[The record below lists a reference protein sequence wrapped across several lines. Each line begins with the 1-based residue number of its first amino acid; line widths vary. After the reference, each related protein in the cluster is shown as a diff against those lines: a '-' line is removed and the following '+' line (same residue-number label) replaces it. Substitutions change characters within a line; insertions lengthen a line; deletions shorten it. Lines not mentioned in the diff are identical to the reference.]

1 MKNIALITARG
12 GSKGI
17 PRKNILPFA
26 GKPLIHWTIE
36 AAKKSKYIDLIFV
49 STDDQEIA
57 EVSRKAGAF
66 VPFLRPSY
74 LANDSSPSIDTVIH
88 TLNEFN
94 NFDYIFLLQP
104 TSPLRTNLDLDKSME
119 LLIKSNSE
127 SLVSLSESQKHP
139 ALNFY
144 INEDDKRIKQ
154 ITNIPVPSQRQE
166 TQVSYTLNGAIY
178 LSSTSSVMAK
188 KTFLRESTIGYIM
201 PIERSVD
208 IDTQLDWEWGEFLVK
223 RNLKIISSS

>member
-26 GKPLIHWTIE
+26 GKPLIHWTIQ

-57 EVSRKAGAF
+57 EVSRKAGAV

-74 LANDSSPSIDTVIH
+74 LANDFSPSIDTVIH

-119 LLIKSNSE
+119 LLINSNSE

-154 ITNIPVPSQRQE
+154 ISNIPVPSQRQE

>member
-1 MKNIALITARG
+1 MKNIALIPARG

-17 PRKNILPFA
+17 PRKNVLPFA
-26 GKPLIHWTIE
+26 GKPLINWTIE
-36 AAKKSKYIDLIFV
+36 AAQKSKYIDFIFV

-57 EVSRKAGAF
+57 ELSRKAGAT
-66 VPFLRPSY
+66 VPFLRPSS
-74 LANDSSPSIDTVIH
+74 LANDHSPSIDTVIH
-88 TLNEFN
+88 TLTEFK
-94 NFDYIFLLQP
+94 NFDNVFLLQP
-104 TSPLRTNLDLDKSME
+104 TSPLRTNLDLDASME

-144 INEDDKRIKQ
+144 INEDDKKIKK
-154 ITNIPVPSQRQE
+154 IINIPVPSQRQE

-178 LSSTSSVMAK
+178 LSSTSSVIAK

-201 PIERSVD
+201 PVERSVD
-208 IDTQLDWEWGEFLVK
+208 IDTQLDWEWGEFLLK
-223 RNLKIISSS
+223 RNLQIISPT

>member
-74 LANDSSPSIDTVIH
+74 LANDFSPSIDTVIH

-208 IDTQLDWEWGEFLVK
+208 IDTQLDWEWGEFLAK

>member
-74 LANDSSPSIDTVIH
+74 LANDFSPSIDTVIH
-88 TLNEFN
+88 TLNKFN

-144 INEDDKRIKQ
+144 INEDDKRIKK
-154 ITNIPVPSQRQE
+154 ITNIPVPNQRQE

>member
-74 LANDSSPSIDTVIH
+74 LANDFSPSIDTVIH

>member
-74 LANDSSPSIDTVIH
+74 LANDFSHSIDTVIH